1 MNQKE
6 EGSALDIKRR
16 VKCVR
21 INDLYRFGPILPLRQ
36 AKPGVYFRCIEG
48 LPEDA
53 VLVGESIDPMAQ
65 DLLLFFQHES
75 FPECPIGQ
83 VPLATSVVME
93 SVTLPLMSTSLFR
106 ELTHLVRLLQP
117 LEQEGRLPAGLAT
130 LNGARKALE
139 EAREATFEATEQYL
153 RATANEYLRDY
164 ESALAREAQAQKRVA
179 GLEEENERWRC
190 AFRRALG
197 ISDRP
202 LTEAELSHVD
212 ELLSTVDWSAVTGA
226 EA

>member
-1 MNQKE
+1 MSTE
-6 EGSALDIKRR
+6 EAKIDIKRR

-21 INDLYRFGPILPLRQ
+21 INDLYRFGPILPLR
-36 AKPGVYFRCIEG
+36 KTRPGVYFRCVEG

-65 DLLLFFQHES
+65 DILLFFQHES

-83 VPLATSVVME
+83 VPLAASVVME
-93 SVTLPLMSTSLFR
+93 SVTLPLMATSLFR

-139 EAREATFEATEQYL
+139 EAREATFE
-153 RATANEYLRDY
+153 TA
-164 ESALAREAQAQKRVA
+164 SQ
-179 GLEEENERWRC
+179 
-190 AFRRALG
+190 
-197 ISDRP
+197 
-202 LTEAELSHVD
+202 
-212 ELLSTVDWSAVTGA
+212 
-226 EA
+226 